1 MLHVKNTS
9 IETRLF
15 SKELGQCNKENASP
29 YVEINQ
35 KIFRQKNY
43 LFPLLK
49 LNDNLE
55 NVGIISPMKCLR

>member
-1 MLHVKNTS
+1 MLHVKNS
-9 IETRLF
+9 NINTRLF

-29 YVEINQ
+29 DVEINQ

-49 LNDNLE
+49 VNENLE
-55 NVGIISPMKCLR
+55 NVGIISPIKCLR